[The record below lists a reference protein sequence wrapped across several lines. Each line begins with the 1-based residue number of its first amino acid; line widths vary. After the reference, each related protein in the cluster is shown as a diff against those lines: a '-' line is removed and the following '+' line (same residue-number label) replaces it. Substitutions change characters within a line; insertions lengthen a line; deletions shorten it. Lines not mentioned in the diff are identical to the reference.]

1 VRRRLRLDTGRLSVD
16 HRQLGEERIRPL
28 RGTLADHQQ
37 HREAPLR
44 RTTKTDTL
52 IFSPET
58 LKSTDLRLE
67 TPELHRWRFAS
78 VRL

>member
-1 VRRRLRLDTGRLSVD
+1 MD

-44 RTTKTDTL
+44 RTTRGIRSQLTTPHTSLL
-52 IFSPET
+52 IT
-58 LKSTDLRLE
+58 
-67 TPELHRWRFAS
+67 
-78 VRL
+78 